1 VSEAIK
7 AFEKNLEPN
16 LKRLLADVRNA
27 SAKAAVVVLK
37 RQLSMRNAI
46 RAAYSDDQPRDK
58 GGEWTSGANH
68 QELGAAHEKQAA
80 ELTKQAA
87 FEKNASK
94 KEALNHEAAGH
105 RFQAQEHNI
114 AHFIQRGQ
122 LTPKNRIERDVARKL
137 TSSPGEKHRDLR
149 AATGPPIKSWAFDA
163 TNPAAQKWVEEHAT
177 ELITD
182 LSDTTREDIKD
193 LLEQAFEGDFDVDQ
207 LTSEIADAIGDD
219 ERADL
224 IARTETMRASNEGQ
238 QEAWDQAVEEG
249 LLTGT
254 ERQEWIVTPDDRLC
268 PICEPM
274 DGVVTDLDGYFD
286 VDGDQIDG
294 PPAHPRCRC
303 TIGLVV

>member
-1 VSEAIK
+1 VALKSRSEAASFLAVSEAIK
-7 AFEKNLEPN
+7 AFEKNFEPN
-16 LKRLLADVRNA
+16 LKRLLEDTRNA

-37 RQLSMRNAI
+37 RQLSV
-46 RAAYSDDQPRDK
+46 RAAS
-58 GGEWTSGANH
+58 
-68 QELGAAHEKQAA
+68 
-80 ELTKQAA
+80 
-87 FEKNASK
+87 
-94 KEALNHEAAGH
+94 
-105 RFQAQEHNI
+105 
-114 AHFIQRGQ
+114 
-122 LTPKNRIERDVARKL
+122 
-137 TSSPGEKHRDLR
+137 LR
-149 AATGPPIKSWAFDA
+149 AAAGPTIKSWGFDA
-163 TNPAAQKWVEEHAT
+163 SNPAAQKWVEEHAT

-207 LTSEIADAIGDD
+207 LTQDIADAIGDD